1 MANIEI
7 LGLVISV
14 LGFILFSVVFTIVYR
29 AFSKSYI
36 KDIKAFKEDHNIL
49 EDLIKYN
56 HPSSKK
62 KNKIIKAIKNT
73 LFYGLL
79 LILIPF
85 FVVSLVSRIKGN
97 ILMFGGNGYLVV
109 GSGSMSIKNNSYL
122 LENELNN
129 QFNTG
134 DIIEIRKL
142 STDEP
147 KLYDVI
153 SYKNDKGINII
164 HRIIKINE
172 DGTYITRGDSNIA
185 SDTYHPKRSDI
196 YGVYTNN
203 RVPVL
208 GYLILFFKSNFGIMT
223 ALAVLYC
230 IFMIDFFNRRSA
242 KVYED
247 RYNEIEKIVQE
258 KNFDFQVLYTKLEEN
273 NLDYESILETNIQN
287 SVSSEMRVEDT
298 LNQLEES
305 QESGE
310 NDA

>member
-1 MANIEI
+1 MTNTEI

-258 KNFDFQVLYTKLEEN
+258 KNFDFQVLYTKLEEK
-273 NLDYESILETNIQN
+273 NLDYESILGTNIQN
-287 SVSSEMRVEDT
+287 SVSSEMSVEDT

-305 QESGE
+305 LESGE